1 MKRISVYCASSEG
14 CHEDYRVAARRVGE
28 ILADRGATVV
38 YGGGAVGSM
47 GAVADGALSR
57 GGEVIGVIPHFMV
70 DLEWAHLRVTRLDRV
85 EDMRARKHRM
95 LEGSEGVI
103 ALPGGTGT
111 LEELLE
117 VLTLKRLGI
126 YAGPVFL
133 VNTRGYWDAFTRF
146 LDHCVE
152 ERFMNTKHAEMW
164 TLVDGPEALP
174 TALDSAP
181 QWPDDAIGF
190 ATVPPSSD

>member
-14 CHEDYRVAARRVGE
+14 CDAEYREAARKVGE
-28 ILADRGATVV
+28 TLAARGITVV

-70 DLEWAHLRVTRLDRV
+70 DLEWAHSGVTRLDRV

-126 YAGPVFL
+126 YSAPVFL
-133 VNTRGYWDAFTRF
+133 VNTRGYWDAFVQF
-146 LDHCVE
+146 LDHCVS
-152 ERFMNTKHAEMW
+152 ERFMNAKHAEMW
-164 TLVDGPEALP
+164 TLVDGPDALP
-174 TALDSAP
+174 AALDAAP
-181 QWPDDAIGF
+181 SWPDDAIGF
-190 ATVPPSSD
+190 ATVPPTGD